1 MPGRKKEFYH
11 RFLDEAGDTT
21 FWGKGKIQSIGTAD
35 GVSLTFILGM
45 LKFKQPL
52 DDVRAMVTELQKEI
66 VNDPYY
72 KDVPSIEKKKK

>member
-35 GVSLTFILGM
+35 GVSLALGYA
-45 LKFKQPL
+45 KIQ
-52 DDVRAMVTELQKEI
+52 TT
-66 VNDPYY
+66 
-72 KDVPSIEKKKK
+72 S